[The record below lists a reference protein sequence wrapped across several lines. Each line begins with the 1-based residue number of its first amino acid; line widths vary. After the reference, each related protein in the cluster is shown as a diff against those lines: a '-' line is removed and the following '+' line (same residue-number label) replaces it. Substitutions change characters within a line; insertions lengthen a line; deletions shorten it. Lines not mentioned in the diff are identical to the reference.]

1 MAVPPD
7 PSLPLRIRDGIV
19 FWKRIRQRHFI
30 LEARRVSYLIV
41 ATEQVLGGSSQR
53 SSFGQKLPILSRQ
66 DYRKPSEKPSGDNF
80 IFIASASG
88 CVGTFGSV

>member
-7 PSLPLRIRDGIV
+7 PSLPFRIRDGIV
-19 FWKRIRQRHFI
+19 FWKRSHFI

-41 ATEQVLGGSSQR
+41 STEQVLRGSSQR

-66 DYRKPSEKPSGDNF
+66 DYRKPSEKPFGDNF

-88 CVGTFGSV
+88 CVGIFGSV